1 MKFNSKSAL
10 AKASGGAIGL
20 AAVGA
25 IIVAV
30 NVILSNVGARVD
42 LTEEKLYTLSEGTV
56 SLLDKLDQPVTL
68 KLYFSSSSPR
78 VPSQLKTFA
87 KQVEDLLREYRGHSN
102 GHITIEK
109 HDPRPDSD
117 AEEWAQKYG
126 VAPQQVE
133 MFGNPMYLGLVAVSG
148 DEERVIPA
156 FDPSQ
161 EQLLEY
167 NITRLIYRLM
177 HPEKPVLGVISSI
190 PIMGAQ
196 QPPAY
201 GMPPQQPQQQPW
213 VAIQTIRRDY
223 DLRELTPPVTE
234 VSADIKA
241 LVIVH
246 PKDLDDGTLFAI
258 DQFVLR
264 GGHVMMMVD
273 PLSIADQPPQQM
285 PGRFNMPDRS
295 SDAQKLFA
303 AWGVGYAAD
312 QVVADRK
319 AATNLRMQNNQ
330 IEQSFVALT
339 LVTNNISRSEILTAQ
354 LDAMTLPYA
363 GYFSDRTA
371 DDLTF
376 TPLLFS
382 SDDSGTVNSR
392 TAQFGAAAVQRE
404 YKDSAV
410 RLNMAVRLSGSFRT
424 AFPEGHPDRG
434 EESEDAEK
442 DVNLLAEGTST
453 VILVGDVDLIFDPVC
468 VEEVNM
474 FGFRQ
479 HRARNDNLSF
489 FANAVELAAGSQ
501 DLVAIRSR
509 GRHNR
514 PFGRVMALQAAAM
527 REQQG
532 RQVELEDKLRE
543 AQGKLQEL
551 QAGKGSD
558 QQFILSP
565 EQQEA
570 IANFRKEEV
579 RVRKELKEVR
589 KSLRRDVEH
598 LGVWVKVIN
607 IALMP
612 LLVSIAG
619 VTFGLYRRK
628 HNR

>member
-1 MKFNSKSAL
+1 MKFNRNSAL

-42 LTEEKLYTLSEGTV
+42 LTDEKLYTLSEGTV

-78 VPSQLKTFA
+78 VPSQIKTFA
-87 KQVEDLLREYRGHSN
+87 RQVEDLLREYRGQSN

-148 DEERVIPA
+148 DVEGIIPA

-167 NITRLIYRLM
+167 NITRLIYRLT

-264 GGHVMMMVD
+264 GGHVLMMVD

-295 SDAQKLFA
+295 SDAQKLFT

-319 AATNLRMQNNQ
+319 AATSLRMQNNQ
-330 IEQSFVALT
+330 IEQSTVALT
-339 LVTNNISRSEILTAQ
+339 LVTDNISRSEILTAQ

-410 RLNMAVRLSGSFRT
+410 RLNMAVRLSGSFKT
-424 AFPEGHPDRG
+424 AFPEGRPDSG
-434 EESEDAEK
+434 EESEEAEK
-442 DVNLLAEGTST
+442 DANLLTEGTST

-543 AQGKLQEL
+543 AQSKLQEL
-551 QAGKGSD
+551 QAGKGTD